1 MSSALN
7 TIKEK
12 VESIDSFGS
21 SFTMQIEKDK
31 SELKTLMGSFFT
43 FLIFV
48 VSAVYSLQK
57 VDVWMAKKDVDIM
70 SSTQAGFFNDSYT
83 FGYEDGLN
91 FAVAFTAYDSETE
104 PILDESYGKI
114 VFRAYEWGYDPVDG
128 SYYVR

>member
-31 SELKTLMGSFFT
+31 SELKTLMGSLFT
-43 FLIFV
+43 FLIYV

-70 SSTQAGFFNDSYT
+70 SSTQAAYFDDSYI

-114 VFRAYEWGYDPVDG
+114 VFRAYEWGYDPEDG